1 MAVGAAIFFEALEGS
16 AGGAE
21 GLILQFDLDE
31 GLIGV
36 EWIMESDGPWLEEGS
51 RLVAE
56 GIEAGPAALNQGR
69 GREGVIFE
77 EIGDSVDGIAFADG
91 AEVDFDAGIGGLDGA
106 VEVVENEMSEA
117 SSGHGGFEFEVG
129 WDAFGALH
137 ESPGSAQGA
146 CGNIVGAAGGGVD
159 GAGQVE
165 EFVKLWFEG
174 DGLIV
179 IGLVEAG
186 DRGIVAID
194 GHLDFEFV
202 DQVEAS
208 FGQGQGSEG
217 VRCHSELKKRAHRL
231 A

>member
-1 MAVGAAIFFEALEGS
+1 M
-16 AGGAE
+16 
-21 GLILQFDLDE
+21 
-31 GLIGV
+31 
-36 EWIMESDGPWLEEGS
+36 
-51 RLVAE
+51 
-56 GIEAGPAALNQGR
+56 
-69 GREGVIFE
+69 
-77 EIGDSVDGIAFADG
+77 
-91 AEVDFDAGIGGLDGA
+91 
-106 VEVVENEMSEA
+106 
-117 SSGHGGFEFEVG
+117 
-129 WDAFGALH
+129 
-137 ESPGSAQGA
+137 
-146 CGNIVGAAGGGVD
+146 D
-159 GAGQVE
+159 GAGQFE